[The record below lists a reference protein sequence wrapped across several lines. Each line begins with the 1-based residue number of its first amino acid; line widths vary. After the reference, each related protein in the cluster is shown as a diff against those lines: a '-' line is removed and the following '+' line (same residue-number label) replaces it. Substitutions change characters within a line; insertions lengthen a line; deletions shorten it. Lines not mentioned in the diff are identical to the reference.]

1 MHLVLQ
7 PTEPNWQ
14 QKKHMLG
21 GVMLLSQHSSLHR
34 RYSVAE
40 WQQRILPAFEL
51 NQFCYYED
59 SCGRPVA
66 FCNWAFVSLS
76 IRDTLLAAERELI
89 REDWQSGDHIFIP
102 EMIAPYGHARAV
114 VSDLRR
120 RIFLPWKGQRVCTV
134 RGHVHAELGHCV
146 RRVQWFSI

>member
-1 MHLVLQ
+1 MSLVLQ
-7 PTEPNWQ
+7 STEPNWQ
-14 QKKHMLG
+14 QNQHMLG
-21 GVMLLSQHSSLHR
+21 GVILLSQHSSLHR

-51 NQFCYYED
+51 NQFSYYED
-59 SCGRPVA
+59 AQGRPVA

-89 REDWQSGDHIFIP
+89 REDWQSGNHIFIP

-134 RGHVHAELGHCV
+134 RGHVHAERGHCV